1 MMHTMCSIK
10 YNITYQVCEASS
22 RAKVPDHSH
31 SATAVEAV
39 LAARTRDKML
49 EESFIINRGVFCV
62 MGQSKIYEELQ
73 ICNVCLMYCQ
83 IKVSWV

>member
-1 MMHTMCSIK
+1 MLYSISIK
-10 YNITYQVCEASS
+10 YNITHQVCEASS

-49 EESFIINRGVFCV
+49 ELEESFIV
-62 MGQSKIYEELQ
+62 E
-73 ICNVCLMYCQ
+73 
-83 IKVSWV
+83 